1 MKTIRVSGL
10 GPGGVQQFNEA
21 HLWAE
26 CGVWAVTQVIGKPD
40 WAVTHLPSGTR
51 FCLFWNRDHAED
63 CLVDVVTLLG
73 ADFMDELQPH
83 QDARGHP
90 LLETGRFVRD
100 LLTGEVRVR
109 WWADHQVVRPL
120 VTA

>member
-1 MKTIRVSGL
+1 MKTILVSGM
-10 GPGGVQQFNEA
+10 GPGGVQKFYEA

-26 CGVWAVTQVIGKPD
+26 CGVWAVTQVIGKTD
-40 WAVTHLPSGTR
+40 WAVTHMPSGTR
-51 FCLFWNRDHAED
+51 FLLFYNRDHAED

-73 ADFMDELQPH
+73 ADFMDDLKPH

-90 LLETGRFVRD
+90 LLETGRFVRA
-100 LLTGEVRVR
+100 LLEGNIRVR
-109 WWADHQVVRPL
+109 WWAEHQVASPL